1 MVAPKCDELTDDRRI
16 FHHEIFSQEHV
27 SDDQSYEILQLD
39 QYIMDDTDE
48 WWINIEDIVQ
58 HIEDQGTWARE
69 AFTALSVAEQ
79 EALGSDI
86 GDFVLNLVNGLQEV
100 RAERDPKKMRHL
112 FTLPNFVNYVPG
124 ISILQ
129 CLILIE
135 PN

>member
-1 MVAPKCDELTDDRRI
+1 MCAVVAPFFVSLQETFAKLQAKDLVI
-16 FHHEIFSQEHV
+16 SQQAIEINLLVCKLCIEIGIKHV

-48 WWINIEDIVQ
+48 WWINIEDIVH

-100 RAERDPKKMRHL
+100 RA
-112 FTLPNFVNYVPG
+112 
-124 ISILQ
+124 
-129 CLILIE
+129 
-135 PN
+135 